1 MPAQQEVNVYTR
13 YPLSSVFIY
22 NGVTILH
29 YVAGTIGIILGFK
42 LSSAAYA
49 AGGLYFLFAVVQMYV
64 IMPLSVCSNCV
75 YYRMKNARCI
85 FVLFPK
91 IACLYCC
98 AKKECPNAQQM
109 GLG

>member
-1 MPAQQEVNVYTR
+1 MPAQQKVNVYTR

-29 YVAGTIGIILGFK
+29 
-42 LSSAAYA
+42 YA

-85 FVLFPK
+85 SVLFPK

-109 GLG
+109 GIGGEG